1 MNDSD
6 HHLPQ
11 PPILTGIRGGCPRC
25 GRGHLFKGYIGI
37 RPACEKCGLDF
48 GFADAGDGPA
58 VFVILIAGFLVLGFA
73 LWLEFTF
80 TPPLWL
86 HILISLPV
94 LIVVCGSLLRVLKG
108 VLICLQYAHN
118 AAEGRLDRERSEP

>member
-1 MNDSD
+1 MKEDTHS
-6 HHLPQ
+6 PQ
-11 PPILTGIRGGCPRC
+11 PPILTGLKARCPRC
-25 GRGHLFKGYIGI
+25 GQGHLFKGYLEVP
-37 RPACEKCGLDF
+37 PACEKCGLDF

-80 TPPLWL
+80 APPLWV
-86 HILISLPV
+86 HVAISLPV
-94 LIVVCGSLLRVLKG
+94 LILVCGGLLRLLKG

-118 AAEGRLDRERSEP
+118 AAEGRLDR